1 MSPLD
6 SQERKIL
13 LKLARS
19 FIEKAA
25 QRGSLDG
32 LGVEP
37 LPGRLWKPAGAF
49 VTLRRGN
56 RLRGCIGQLESS
68 DSPLALAVAWAAK
81 AAALEDPRFEPV
93 RPDEVPELTI
103 EISVL
108 TPFEEIAPEN
118 VIIGIHGLVI
128 QQGNRR
134 GLLLPQVATEHNLSR
149 GRFLEETCM
158 KAGLPRDA
166 WRESGTKVFAFTA
179 EVFSEDD
186 HAENESGADKM
197 SAPQ

>member
-6 SQERKIL
+6 SQERRIL
-13 LKLARS
+13 LKLARL

-25 QRGSLDG
+25 QSGSLDG

-49 VTLRRGN
+49 VTLRRGE

-68 DSPLALAVAWAAK
+68 ESPLALAVAWAAK

-93 RPDEVPELTI
+93 RPHELPGLTI

-118 VIIGIHGLVI
+118 VIIGTHGLVI

-134 GLLLPQVATEHNLSR
+134 GLLLPQVAAEHNLSR
-149 GRFLEETCM
+149 EQFLEETCI

-166 WRESGTKVFAFTA
+166 WRARATKVFAFSA
-179 EVFSEDD
+179 EVFSEEDYP
-186 HAENESGADKM
+186 ENKSGADKM
-197 SAPQ
+197 PAPQ